1 MRADYKRFT
10 GFWLLLT
17 ALGLA
22 GLAGFN
28 VLVDPAGA
36 FPACHLK
43 MFEPLRYLD
52 SDRTAKA
59 EMARRGD
66 WQTIILGSSRS
77 QIGFPARHPVLAHS
91 HSCNLGLAAA
101 RFPEV
106 VAAFDYAQQLN
117 PLKQVILCL
126 DLYMFCEGPRWIE
139 DFAES
144 RFNPD
149 FDRFQYYC
157 KQLIGR
163 TATDRAW
170 ETARRKLRHYQPA
183 VQETFGFYHFEL
195 GSGFS
200 QRKLFERGV
209 RARATAY
216 PDLKADPSLLTP
228 LRHVVQVCRDQRI
241 DLRIAIV
248 PPHALDVEVL
258 HSGQGWPQFE
268 QWKTDLV
275 ALLAEEGV
283 EGKIG
288 LWDFTGYAGP
298 PSEAVPAA
306 NDMTNRMSFY
316 LENSHFTPRVG
327 GLILDTLFGS
337 GGTNAF
343 GARLDRASLKPH
355 LARILEDRA
364 AYVRTN
370 ATEIAWVR
378 QILAEAAARKK

>member
-157 KQLIGR
+157 KQLMCPPTRWMWKSFI
-163 TATDRAW
+163 
-170 ETARRKLRHYQPA
+170 
-183 VQETFGFYHFEL
+183 
-195 GSGFS
+195 
-200 QRKLFERGV
+200 
-209 RARATAY
+209 RAR
-216 PDLKADPSLLTP
+216 
-228 LRHVVQVCRDQRI
+228 
-241 DLRIAIV
+241 
-248 PPHALDVEVL
+248 
-258 HSGQGWPQFE
+258 
-268 QWKTDLV
+268 
-275 ALLAEEGV
+275 
-283 EGKIG
+283 
-288 LWDFTGYAGP
+288 
-298 PSEAVPAA
+298 
-306 NDMTNRMSFY
+306 
-316 LENSHFTPRVG
+316 G
-327 GLILDTLFGS
+327 GLSSSS
-337 GGTNAF
+337 G
-343 GARLDRASLKPH
+343 KPTW
-355 LARILEDRA
+355 LRCWPKKGWK
-364 AYVRTN
+364 VRSGYGISP
-370 ATEIAWVR
+370 ATPGR
-378 QILAEAAARKK
+378 RPKRFRRPTT

>member
-66 WQTIILGSSRS
+66 WQTIILGSSRA
-77 QIGFPARHPVLAHS
+77 QIGFPATHQVLVTN
-91 HSCNLGLAAA
+91 HSCNLGLAGV
-101 RFPEV
+101 RFPEM
-106 VAAFDYAQQLN
+106 VAAFDFTHRLN
-117 PLKQVILCL
+117 PLRRVILCL
-126 DLYMFCEGPRWIE
+126 DLYMFCEGSQWKE
-139 DFAES
+139 DFQES
-144 RFNPD
+144 RFNPG
-149 FDRFQYYC
+149 FGRFQYYC
-157 KQLIGR
+157 KHLFGR
-163 TATDRAW
+163 VSTDRAW
-170 ETARRKLRHYQPA
+170 EALCRKLRHYQPEA
-183 VQETFGFYHFEL
+183 GSTCGFFHPEL
-195 GSGFS
+195 GARVS
-200 QRKLFERGV
+200 QRKLFDGGLHV
-209 RARATAY
+209 HGLDY
-216 PDLKADPSLLTP
+216 PGLKLAPSSMAM
-228 LRHVVQVCRDQRI
+228 LRHVVRVCRDEHT
-241 DLRIAIV
+241 DLRLVIM
-248 PPHALDVEVL
+248 PPHALDVELL
-258 HSGQGWPQFE
+258 HASGRWPQFE

-378 QILAEAAARKK
+378 QILAVAAARKK